1 MSWSLLSQ
9 PSASTTRQRLL
20 AWESRRFFPPSSLCG
35 LCGRHRRSGRGMDCS
50 IDAAGSARR
59 VTAPSPQSAKQ
70 PAKQPAIR
78 GRAPAGGSCVLA
90 PQWGPAGRGSG
101 GPMVPSS
108 CTISRGGSMTATPP
122 LPALPVRFRLC
133 RMLPVPPIVPVLAY
147 DRPRRMP
154 VREGRGNRRDRESRR
169 DSAASADSVDS
180 VDLANSVMGALSA
193 MGARCA

>member
-35 LCGRHRRSGRGMDCS
+35 LCRRRRCSGRGTDCS
-50 IDAAGSARR
+50 IGAAGSARR
-59 VTAPSPQSAKQ
+59 AAAPSPQSAKQ
-70 PAKQPAIR
+70 PAKQSSIQ

-133 RMLPVPPIVPVLAY
+133 RIPPIPPVLAY

>member
-1 MSWSLLSQ
+1 
-9 PSASTTRQRLL
+9 
-20 AWESRRFFPPSSLCG
+20 
-35 LCGRHRRSGRGMDCS
+35 
-50 IDAAGSARR
+50 
-59 VTAPSPQSAKQ
+59 
-70 PAKQPAIR
+70 
-78 GRAPAGGSCVLA
+78 
-90 PQWGPAGRGSG
+90 
-101 GPMVPSS
+101 MVPSS

-180 VDLANSVMGALSA
+180 VDSVDSANSVMGALSA

>member
-1 MSWSLLSQ
+1 MSWSPLSQ
-9 PSASTTRQRLL
+9 PPASTTRQRLL

-70 PAKQPAIR
+70 PAKQSSIQ

-147 DRPRRMP
+147 GRPRRMP
-154 VREGRGNRRDRESRR
+154 VREGWGNRRDREGRR
-169 DSAASADSVDS
+169 APAASADS
-180 VDLANSVMGALSA
+180 ANSVMGALSA
-193 MGARCA
+193 MGARCS